1 MNMTLEGSDL
11 KAQFVKQ
18 RNRHA
23 SGYVSHS
30 EIIDLLAERL
40 IERLDLVT
48 ITPERILDIGSFIG
62 NNVRT
67 LGSRYS
73 KAHVFGMEPSVP
85 LARQAYD
92 QRGWFSKLHYFSG
105 LPHNLPFADSSIDLV
120 IANLYPL
127 WLGEPKQMLAEVSR
141 VLTPDGL
148 FLFNSLGPDS
158 LTEIKQS
165 WSKIDH
171 QIEHT
176 ERFIDM
182 HDVGDALTSSGFHNI
197 VMENEPLTI
206 TYPSAEEAH
215 QDLRQ
220 TGYANLNV
228 NRRKSLTGKSKFN
241 HYLERLNAMANPEI
255 SITLDMVFGHGWK
268 GQQKPKYPIH
278 DFGQDANNIAIKA
291 VD

>member
-1 MNMTLEGSDL
+1 MSLEGPDL

-23 SGYVSHS
+23 SGFVAHA

-48 ITPERILDIGSFIG
+48 ITPERVLDIGSSNG
-62 NNVRT
+62 KNVRA
-67 LGSRYS
+67 LGKRYS
-73 KAHVFGMEPSVP
+73 KAHVFGMEPSAT
-85 LARQAYD
+85 LARQADD

-105 LPHNLPFADSSIDLV
+105 LPHLLPFPDNSIDLV
-120 IANLYPL
+120 VANLYPL
-127 WLGEPKQMLAEVSR
+127 WLGDPKLMLAEISR
-141 VLTPDGL
+141 VLTPNGL
-148 FLFNSLGPDS
+148 YLFSSLGPDS
-158 LTEIKQS
+158 LVEIRQS
-165 WSKIDH
+165 WSKVDR
-171 QIEHT
+171 QFEHT

-182 HDVGDALTSSGFHNI
+182 HDIGDALTSSGFHSI

-206 TYPSAEEAH
+206 NYSSAQEIH
-215 QDLRQ
+215 QDLKQ
-220 TGYANLNV
+220 TGFANLNP
-228 NRRKSLTGKSKFN
+228 NRRKSLTGKAKFR
-241 HYLERLNAMANPEI
+241 HYLDRLNAMANPDI

-291 VD
+291 LD